1 MPTTKTISQIGAT
14 KFELIKDANDA
25 FKFTVASAAN
35 EQDAAASKPVMYISS
50 ARLHDATPIESA
62 SGLVTVSNIKT
73 IGDMSSTTAEVGG
86 IIGIGNKILFRDPDP
101 DDPLDIQTLAAIYSK
116 AGTNSS
122 NHTLIL
128 DPYQADHGLGDPATH
143 NGTVVIRG
151 NLIVEGDKT
160 FLDTAE
166 HITSDNIIG
175 INASLDSN
183 GVLTHGPAITEGGIK
198 VYCATG
204 PAPEFVYNFV
214 QDKPRW
220 IAYGGG
226 TTIGDFQAND
236 IDAKD
241 IVATG
246 AISCASLSTPAATI
260 TGGTINNTMIGN
272 STPSSGVFTS
282 LEADSISVTGTFNIN
297 NNIIST
303 KGVQADTIG
312 NIVKSSPL
320 ASGPTVE
327 DPRKNVV
334 DVTASFAAPLHDD
347 IAEHFGQ
354 DFAAGKC
361 IVTLISTLDVSVG
374 IFNFSTW
381 KGAVIMTLDQEYA
394 SAENEL
400 YIDYDV
406 TGVVNLFLGTN
417 TASAHYFVK
426 VLPITT
432 SVSINE
438 AY

>member
-1 MPTTKTISQIGAT
+1 MPTTKTISQIGGT
-14 KFELIKDANDA
+14 KFELIKDAHDA

-35 EQDAAASKPVMYISS
+35 EQAAAASKPVMYISS
-50 ARLHDATPIESA
+50 ARDHVATPIESA

-73 IGDMSSTTAEVGG
+73 IGDMSSATAEVGG
-86 IIGIGNKILFRDPDP
+86 IIGIGNKILFRDPDW
-101 DDPLDIQTLAAIYSK
+101 DGTGDIQTLAAIYSK
-116 AGTNSS
+116 ADTNSS

-128 DPYQADHGLGDPATH
+128 DPYKADNGTGDPAN

-160 FLDTAE
+160 ILDTAE

-175 INASLDSN
+175 INASLGAN
-183 GVLTHGPAITEGGIK
+183 GVVASSAINEGGIK
-198 VYCATG
+198 VYSA
-204 PAPEFVYNFV
+204 PNLAPEFVYKFGVN
-214 QDKPRW
+214 PRW
-220 IAYGGG
+220 LAKTGNVDEVA
-226 TTIGDFQAND
+226 DFEANN
-236 IDAKD
+236 IDAAG

-246 AISCASLSTPAATI
+246 AISCASLAL
-260 TGGTINNTMIGN
+260 TGDG
-272 STPSSGVFTS
+272 
-282 LEADSISVTGTFNIN
+282 AFNIN

-406 TGVVNLFLGTN
+406 TGVVNLFLSPN
-417 TASAHYFVK
+417 TLSAQYFVK

-432 SVSINE
+432 SASINGS
-438 AY
+438 Y

>member
-1 MPTTKTISQIGAT
+1 MPTTKTISQIGGT
-14 KFELIKDANDA
+14 KFELIKDAHDA

-35 EQDAAASKPVMYISS
+35 EQAAAASKPVMYISS
-50 ARLHDATPIESA
+50 ARDHVATPIESA

-73 IGDMSSTTAEVGG
+73 IGDMSSATAEVGG
-86 IIGIGNKILFRDPDP
+86 IIGIGNKILFRDPDW
-101 DDPLDIQTLAAIYSK
+101 DGTGDI
-116 AGTNSS
+116 
-122 NHTLIL
+122 HTLIL
-128 DPYQADHGLGDPATH
+128 DPYKADNGTGDPAN

-160 FLDTAE
+160 ILDTAE

-175 INASLDSN
+175 INASLGAN
-183 GVLTHGPAITEGGIK
+183 GVVASSAINEGGIK
-198 VYCATG
+198 VYSA
-204 PAPEFVYNFV
+204 PNLAPEFVYKFGVN
-214 QDKPRW
+214 PRW
-220 IAYGGG
+220 LAKTGNVDEVA
-226 TTIGDFQAND
+226 DFEANN
-236 IDAKD
+236 IDAAG

-246 AISCASLSTPAATI
+246 AISCASLAL
-260 TGGTINNTMIGN
+260 TGDG
-272 STPSSGVFTS
+272 
-282 LEADSISVTGTFNIN
+282 AFNIN

-361 IVTLISTLDVSVG
+361 IVTLISTLHVSVG

-406 TGVVNLFLGTN
+406 TGVVNLFLSPN
-417 TASAHYFVK
+417 TLSAQYFVK

-432 SVSINE
+432 SASINGS
-438 AY
+438 Y